1 MGVKEMYE
9 LEPACQRSRK
19 HELGRAI
26 IVVCQNVLLWVA
38 FYVAAST
45 IYILVVGA
53 VNLQNIPSAVMY
65 MVAVCLHPVLAS
77 TLWLIETAEHLIS
90 ALPRTTEYCNTSANE
105 HPKHDAT
112 RKSRWLPLAGGTHPS
127 DTCDNV
133 DSSQRTLHNVH
144 CSTSAAMQ
152 LRCCCLD
159 T

>member
-9 LEPACQRSRK
+9 LEPPCQRSRK

-65 MVAVCLHPVLAS
+65 LVAVCLRPVLAS
-77 TLWLIETAEHLIS
+77 TL
-90 ALPRTTEYCNTSANE
+90 
-105 HPKHDAT
+105 
-112 RKSRWLPLAGGTHPS
+112 
-127 DTCDNV
+127 
-133 DSSQRTLHNVH
+133 
-144 CSTSAAMQ
+144 
-152 LRCCCLD
+152 
-159 T
+159 